1 MEVKSIFVNLI
12 MKNYEK
18 HGSEK
23 LTRALQGTGER
34 EPALDTISI
43 SPQASKRLF
52 GELMEHSLKKGLS
65 GVRTDENQQ

>member
-18 HGSEK
+18 SSPEK
-23 LTRALQGTGER
+23 SNYAHQDAMGR
-34 EPALDTISI
+34 EPDLDTISI

-52 GELMEHSLKKGLS
+52 GDLMEHSLKKGLS
-65 GVRTDENQQ
+65 GVRTDEN

>member
-18 HGSEK
+18 HGSVK
-23 LTRALQGTGER
+23 PAQTQQDATGKES
-34 EPALDTISI
+34 ALDMVSI
-43 SPQASKRLF
+43 SPHASKRLF

-65 GVRTDENQQ
+65 GVRKDEN

>member
-23 LTRALQGTGER
+23 STYSYRDAVEK
-34 EPALDTISI
+34 EPGPDTISI
-43 SPQASKRLF
+43 SPRASKRLF

-65 GVRTDENQQ
+65 GVRTDENQ

>member
-18 HGSEK
+18 HGSVKTAPQNATEK
-23 LTRALQGTGER
+23 
-34 EPALDTISI
+34 EPALDVVSI

-65 GVRTDENQQ
+65 GVRKDEN

>member
-18 HGSEK
+18 RGASES
-23 LTRALQGTGER
+23 A
-34 EPALDTISI
+34 PAHADSAEKDPARDKVSI
-43 SPQASKRLF
+43 SPQANKRLF

-65 GVRTDENQQ
+65 GVISDEN